1 MRPTR
6 VTPASFIQL
15 DDSPRFFI
23 ALSRF
28 SHGRTARLP
37 AESRGTAHITWEDD
51 MNRSIRVKRRLGF
64 TLIELLVVIGIIAV
78 LLGLLLPAVQKARD
92 AANRSNCASNLHQI
106 GLALHMYH
114 DQLRQ
119 GFPDAAIL
127 PSLTPNQ
134 PSLTKVL
141 LNFVDKDPRV
151 FRCPNDLHYYD
162 VEGISYEYPA
172 TKLARKTIAELT

>member
-1 MRPTR
+1 MTR
-6 VTPASFIQL
+6 F
-15 DDSPRFFI
+15 
-23 ALSRF
+23 
-28 SHGRTARLP
+28 
-37 AESRGTAHITWEDD
+37 
-51 MNRSIRVKRRLGF
+51 IRVKRRPGF

-78 LLGLLLPAVQKARD
+78 LIGLLLPAVQKARD

-162 VEGISYEYPA
+162 VEGLSYEYPA
-172 TKLARKTIAELT
+172 TKLARKTIAELTGNGTGTSQIWLLYDYAPVHGIPGTDHSRNYLYADGHVD